1 MEIEYKDESRRGR
14 YIIIAGIVLAVVA
27 GASAFYAIN
36 QAQQQ
41 AGQGALQHVTVVVAA
56 RDIPARKPVEAVD
69 VELRDVPL
77 DPTNERGILTSTD
90 LVIGRVLAVT
100 LLQGQLVTTNL
111 LASSAAG
118 GQFSIL
124 DPLSSF
130 SPDSEPWRA
139 MAITVPDDRAV
150 GGMVQPNATVD
161 VIVTA
166 LINVPQEIL
175 ERGRYYT
182 DKSTKVV
189 YQDMVILAKTG
200 QTYIIRAP
208 LRIAE
213 ELSHLQ
219 TSGTAIFTMVL
230 RPDVDTRIVDAADLG
245 ATTNR
250 IITKYGL
257 PLPETYP
264 AGGPVPQRTGTP
276 SASPAPSA
284 TPGS

>member
-14 YIIIAGIVLAVVA
+14 YIILVGIVLAVVA
-27 GASAFYAIN
+27 GAGAFYAIN

-41 AGQGALQHVTVVVAA
+41 AGQGDLHHVTVVVAA
-56 RDIPARKPVEAVD
+56 RDIPARKPIEAVD

-77 DPTNERGILTSTD
+77 DPTNERGILTNTD

-130 SPDSEPWRA
+130 TPDSEPWRA

-150 GGMVQPNATVD
+150 GGMVQPNQTVD

-166 LINVPQEIL
+166 LINVPQDVI

-189 YQDMVILAKTG
+189 YQDMIILAKTG
-200 QTYIIRAP
+200 QTYILRAP

-230 RPDVDTRIVDAADLG
+230 RPEVDTRIVDATDLG

-264 AGGPVPQRTGTP
+264 AGGPLPQRTEAAPTSTP
-276 SASPAPSA
+276 AA
-284 TPGS
+284 TPGA